1 MYGKNLEGGRCM
13 FVGRKR
19 ELDKLNTLYAGD
31 SFEFAVVYGR
41 RRVGKTT
48 LIREFLKDKES
59 VYYMAVEGTKKE
71 NLRGLSAAFLM
82 QGKNNAPAA
91 ESYVE
96 FRDYEAALAYI
107 DLLAGEH
114 RRIVIAID
122 EYPYLAASY
131 PTISSL
137 VQKHIDECWKD
148 SRLFLILCGSSM
160 SFMEEQVLGYKSPLY
175 GRRTAQFK
183 IRPFTFWEAG
193 EMLKD
198 YSAQDRALLYG
209 VTGGIPE
216 YLSRIDG
223 TKDVH
228 ENIIRLFFDESGRL
242 FEEPINLMKQELR
255 EPMTYHSIISAIAS
269 GASRLNEIATKT
281 GLESGGCSNQL
292 SSLIA
297 LQIVKKE
304 VPMTQNA
311 NSRSTLYSLEDSM
324 YLFWYRFV
332 RPNSSSIMCGV
343 GRQIYETVVMPQ
355 NDDFMGRI
363 FETICRQYLFLP
375 EIYGK
380 LPFPIGQIGRWWGN
394 NARARRQEEIDL
406 MAISGETV
414 LFGECK
420 WRNEKIGRQVVE
432 RLLERGELFQYP
444 EKYYYIF
451 SKTGFKEETTQYC
464 SEKERVYLISF
475 EEMCRNIR

>member
-1 MYGKNLEGGRCM
+1 M

-324 YLFWYRFV
+324 HLFWYRFV

-475 EEMCRNIR
+475 EEMCRNIK

>member
-1 MYGKNLEGGRCM
+1 M

-414 LFGECK
+414 VFGECK

>member
-1 MYGKNLEGGRCM
+1 M

-82 QGKNNAPAA
+82 PGKNNAPAA

>member
-1 MYGKNLEGGRCM
+1 M

-223 TKDVH
+223 TKNVH

>member
-1 MYGKNLEGGRCM
+1 
-13 FVGRKR
+13 
-19 ELDKLNTLYAGD
+19 
-31 SFEFAVVYGR
+31 
-41 RRVGKTT
+41 
-48 LIREFLKDKES
+48 
-59 VYYMAVEGTKKE
+59 
-71 NLRGLSAAFLM
+71 M

-107 DLLAGEH
+107 DLLAGEN

-475 EEMCRNIR
+475 EEMCRNIK